1 MKIYKLDFT
10 PSALKEWKKL
20 GPTLK
25 EQFKKNL
32 DERIHNPRVTKDRLS
47 GDTNLYKIKLRS
59 AGYRLVYEVNDHI
72 ITILVLSVGKRERS
86 EVYRKALERLAD

>member
-1 MKIYKLDFT
+1 MKTYELDFT

-20 GPTLK
+20 GATLK
-25 EQFKKNL
+25 EQFKKKL
-32 DERIHNPRVTKDRLS
+32 DERLHNPRVPKDRLS

-72 ITILVLSVGKRERS
+72 ITILVLSIGKRERG
-86 EVYRKALERLAD
+86 EAYKKAHERVTN